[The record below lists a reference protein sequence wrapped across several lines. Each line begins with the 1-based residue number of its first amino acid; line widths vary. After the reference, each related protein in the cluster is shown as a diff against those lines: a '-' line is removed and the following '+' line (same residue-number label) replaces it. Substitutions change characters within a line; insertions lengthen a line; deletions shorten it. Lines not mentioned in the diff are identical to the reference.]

1 VSPKHEREK
10 GIGWREIWIEE
21 DGKDFTVELHWQVGA
36 ILVVQLG
43 EDLSKSRI
51 DYAEVVKQRSTVAG

>member
-43 EDLSKSRI
+43 EDLSKSR
-51 DYAEVVKQRSTVAG
+51 